1 MDTLAR
7 SLHETSPPLIWF
19 GEFLREELAPYP
31 GRTATV
37 LRMTI
42 AATLVMIACM
52 TFRIPFGFIGATYAL
67 LITRES
73 RRATLQSAGIMLLV
87 TGIGAGYVLISAWFV
102 ISVPFLHF
110 LWIICSFF
118 LAFLAL
124 SVIANYGAASIFAIV
139 ISAGVPLWDRHL
151 SAETNVEDTLW
162 LTLAASVG
170 IAVTAAVELAF
181 LRIKPGDDVLQPVGE
196 RLAAVENFLVCYT
209 QGRLDSGT
217 EKKVI
222 RLSMLGT
229 SALRRLLRRSG
240 YSPHYRAQMGGLVD
254 VVGRLVDIAAALTE
268 LRFEPSGADRKHFQ
282 NLAQIVATIRIDLLN
297 RQIPAPI
304 QFNPDDEPSHGSPL
318 LREMEKI
325 VSLIPQT
332 FVGSRAI
339 DEGRN
344 STEDTPGSYLV
355 SKDALLDPEH
365 LQFALKGCFAAS
377 ACYIVYSSIDWQG
390 INTAVN
396 TCLLTA
402 LSTVGASRQ
411 KQFLRFA
418 GAMMG
423 GFVIGMGSQMFILPH
438 LDSIAGFTV
447 LFTSVTFLASWFMTS
462 TPRLSYFGLQ
472 VALAFYLINLQEFAV
487 QTSLRIARDRV
498 VGVMLGLFVMWL
510 VFDQL
515 WGAPAAAEMKKTF
528 ISNLRL
534 LARFAGE
541 PPSSDLRVAIERGYA
556 LREKLTKSFDSV
568 RAFADAVLFEFG
580 PSRRGDLRWRTR
592 ILRWQPQLRAI
603 FLTRIALW
611 KYRTQR
617 PGFELPEAVLSAEK
631 EFDDQSAIMLNGVA
645 DRIEGKASF
654 KESVLQASFEH
665 LEEVSR
671 TCCPGARE
679 VFTPQLEAF
688 LILSRRMQSLGSWL
702 DQETRFL

>member
-1 MDTLAR
+1 MDALAQH
-7 SLHETSPPLIWF
+7 LHDTSAPLIWF

-31 GRTATV
+31 GRIATV
-37 LRMTI
+37 VRMTI
-42 AATLVMIACM
+42 AATLVMIICM
-52 TFRIPFGFIGATYAL
+52 TFRIPFGFMGATYAL

-87 TGIGAGYVLISAWFV
+87 TGIGAVYVLVSAWFV

-110 LWIICSFF
+110 LWITCSFF

-139 ISAGVPLWDRHL
+139 ISVGVPLWDRHL
-151 SAETNVEDTLW
+151 SAEANVEDTLW

-170 IAVTAAVELAF
+170 IAVTASVELAF
-181 LRIKPGDDVLQPVGE
+181 LRLKPGDDVLLPVAE
-196 RLAAVENFLVCYT
+196 RLAAVENLLACYA
-209 QGRLDSGT
+209 QGRLDFVT

-222 RLSMLGT
+222 RLGMLGT
-229 SALRRLLRRSG
+229 SSLRRLLRLSG
-240 YSPHYRAQMGGLVD
+240 YSPHYRTQMGALVD
-254 VVGRLVDIAAALTE
+254 VVGRLVDIAAALTD
-268 LRFEPSGADRKHFQ
+268 LSFKPCGADRKHVR
-282 NLAQIVATIRIDLLN
+282 NLVEIVATIRADLVN
-297 RQIPAPI
+297 RKIPAPI
-304 QFNPDDEPSHGSPL
+304 QFNPDDEPSHDAPL

-332 FVGSRAI
+332 FVGSGPI
-339 DEGRN
+339 DEDR
-344 STEDTPGSYLV
+344 SPTEDTPGSYWV
-355 SKDALLDPEH
+355 SNDALLDPEH

-377 ACYIVYSSIDWQG
+377 ACYIVYSAIDWQG
-390 INTAVN
+390 ISTAVN

-402 LSTVGASRQ
+402 LSTIGASRQ

-418 GAMMG
+418 GAIMG
-423 GFVIGMGSQMFILPH
+423 GFVIGMGSQVFILPY
-438 LDSIAGFTV
+438 LDSIAGFTL
-447 LFTSVTFLASWFMTS
+447 LFTIVTVLASWFMTS

-472 VALAFYLINLQEFAV
+472 AALAFYLINLQEFAV

-498 VGVMLGLFVMWL
+498 IGVLLGLFMMWL

-515 WGAPAAAEMKKTF
+515 WGTSAAVQMKKALV
-528 ISNLRL
+528 SNLRL
-534 LARFAGE
+534 LARFAGQ
-541 PPSSDLRVAIERGYA
+541 PLSSDPRVATERGYA
-556 LREKLTKSFDSV
+556 LREKIRKSFDTV

-592 ILRWQPQLRAI
+592 IVRWQPQLRAI

-631 EFDDQSAIMLNGVA
+631 EFDDQSATMLNSIA
-645 DRIEGKASF
+645 DRMEGGASF
-654 KESVLQASFEH
+654 KESALHASLEQ

-671 TCCPGARE
+671 TCCLGTRE
-679 VFTPQLEAF
+679 VHTPQVDAF
-688 LILSRRMQSLGSWL
+688 LILSRRMQSLESLL
-702 DQETRFL
+702 DQETRFV